1 MKLSI
6 LTTCYNQKNEIEKLI
21 QSVFKQNIPFEYEI
35 LIGDDGSTDGS
46 VEYLREL
53 EERYPNLIKV
63 YYNTASTKKLL
74 TIHSKAARASENRY
88 RLLKE
93 MFKHKS
99 EYFTLIDGDDYYTDE
114 KCLEEGVKFLDINK
128 DITGICYNHN
138 ILIENEHQIIL
149 KTLEKNEYN
158 KKHNIINN
166 KYYQLKSW
174 HHVASFIFRSE
185 DKEKL
190 INILGKNH
198 LVDDGNITLMML
210 DYRDKENKKS
220 KIYYNKDKII
230 FNYIVH
236 NKGMWTQSNEIEKI
250 MLTTGSYSKK
260 IFQHGGGL
268 EIALKA
274 AENYKILNSKIDK
287 VRELPQE
294 LINYYR
300 ELYKNYGD
308 KILVDILDDK
318 KGTINS
324 LILTLKIKFLYKKL
338 RITRQIY
345 KKYYKIINMLHL

>member
-6 LTTCYNQKNEIEKLI
+6 LTTCYNQKNEIEKLV
-21 QSVFKQNIPFEYEI
+21 QSVLKQNIPFEYEI

-63 YYNTASTKKLL
+63 YYNAASTKKLL

-114 KCLEEGVKFLDINK
+114 KCLEEGVKFLDKNK
-128 DITGICYNHN
+128 NITGICYNHN
-138 ILIENEHQIIL
+138 ILMENEHQIIL

-210 DYRDKENKKS
+210 DYRDKDNKKS

-318 KGTINS
+318 KGTIKS

-338 RITRQIY
+338 RITRRIY
-345 KKYYKIINMLHL
+345 KKYYKIINKLHL

>member
-6 LTTCYNQKNEIEKLI
+6 LTTCYNQKNEIEKLV
-21 QSVFKQNIPFEYEI
+21 QSVLKQNIPFEYEI

-46 VEYLREL
+46 VEYLKEI
-53 EERYPNLIKV
+53 EAKYPNIIKV
-63 YYNTASTKKLL
+63 YYNKPSKEKLL

-114 KCLEEGVKFLDINK
+114 KCLEEGVKFLDKNK
-128 DITGICYNHN
+128 NITGICYNHN
-138 ILIENEHQIIL
+138 ILMENEHQIIL

-190 INILGKNH
+190 INILGENH

-210 DYRDKENKKS
+210 DYRDKDNKKS

-260 IFQHGGGL
+260 IFQHGGGVG
-268 EIALKA
+268 
-274 AENYKILNSKIDK
+274 NS
-287 VRELPQE
+287 
-294 LINYYR
+294 
-300 ELYKNYGD
+300 
-308 KILVDILDDK
+308 
-318 KGTINS
+318 T
-324 LILTLKIKFLYKKL
+324 
-338 RITRQIY
+338 
-345 KKYYKIINMLHL
+345 

>member
-6 LTTCYNQKNEIEKLI
+6 LTTCYNQRYEIERLLDSI
-21 QSVFKQNIPFEYEI
+21 LKQQLPFEYEI
-35 LIGDDGSTDGS
+35 LIGDDGSTDNS
-46 VEYLREL
+46 VEYLKEV
-53 EERYPNLIKV
+53 ESKYPNIIKV
-63 YYNTASTKKLL
+63 YYNNPSKEKFF
-74 TIHSKAARASENRY
+74 TIHSKASRASDNRY
-88 RLLKE
+88 RLFKE

-114 KCLEEGVKFLDINK
+114 KCLEEAVKFLDKNK
-128 DITGICYNHN
+128 DITGICYNLNLMIQH
-138 ILIENEHQIIL
+138 ENKIIL
-149 KTLEKNEYN
+149 KKLDKNVYN
-158 KKHNIINN
+158 KKHNLINN
-166 KYYQLKSW
+166 QYYQLKSG
-174 HHVASFIFRSE
+174 HPVASFIFRSE

-190 INILGKNH
+190 INILGENH

-230 FNYIVH
+230 FNYIIH
-236 NKGMWTQSNEIEKI
+236 NKGIWSQSSEIEKI

-260 IFQHGGGL
+260 IFQHGGGK
-268 EIALKA
+268 IALKA
-274 AENYKILNSKIDK
+274 AENYKILNSEIDK
-287 VRELPQE
+287 VREMPKE

-338 RITRQIY
+338 RITRRIY

>member
-6 LTTCYNQKNEIEKLI
+6 LTTCYNQRYEIEKLI
-21 QSVFKQNIPFEYEI
+21 QSILKQNIPFEYEI

-63 YYNTASTKKLL
+63 YYNKPSKEKLL
-74 TIHSKAARASENRY
+74 TIHSKAARASDNRY
-88 RLLKE
+88 RLFKE

-128 DITGICYNHN
+128 DITGICYTHN
-138 ILIENEHQIIL
+138 VLIENEHQIIL
-149 KTLEKNEYN
+149 RTLEKNEYN

-190 INILGKNH
+190 INILGENH

-236 NKGMWTQSNEIEKI
+236 NKGIWTQSSEIEKM

-260 IFQHGGGL
+260 IFQHGGGQ
-268 EIALKA
+268 IALKA

-338 RITRQIY
+338 RITRRIY